1 MSSLRGAWPAAGSIA
16 IHGFFVTLIG
26 TAAVRRPTPPSR
38 VQRVQIEVLET
49 RPRPPAPEKIQEPLP
64 KPAPPPPK
72 LVPRKLARA
81 TPPRPIRP
89 SEPLPPPDSAPPPP
103 SREAKTEA
111 PPVVL
116 PGISFESTTR
126 SGGMALA
133 TGNTLYGDPG
143 RAGRD
148 PAAVKPYKAARY
160 ASAAQVTELP
170 RTLSCDSHVLEKYYP
185 DQARRREFEG
195 DVVLRLLID
204 GDGSVA
210 KAELVSDPGHGLGAA
225 GLRAIQECRFAGAKV
240 GGDPVATTVPFTLH
254 FTLR

>member
-1 MSSLRGAWPAAGSIA
+1 MIALRGAWPAAGSIA
-16 IHGFFVTLIG
+16 IHGFVATLIG
-26 TAAVRRPTPPSR
+26 TVALRRPQPPSR
-38 VQRVQIEVLET
+38 AQSVQVEVLET
-49 RPRPPAPEKIQEPLP
+49 RPRPPAPEKAQEPLP
-64 KPAPPPPK
+64 KPAPPK
-72 LVPRKLARA
+72 LAPRKLARA
-81 TPPRPIRP
+81 TPPPLIRP

-126 SGGMALA
+126 SGGMAVA
-133 TGNTLYGDPG
+133 AGNTLYGDPG
-143 RAGRD
+143 QAGRD
-148 PAAVKPYKAARY
+148 PAAVKPYKAQRY

-170 RTLSCDSHVLEKYYP
+170 RTLSCDSRVLEKYYP
-185 DQARRREFEG
+185 DRARRREFEG

-210 KAELVSDPGHGLGAA
+210 KAELVSDPGEGLGAA
-225 GLRAIQECRFAGAKV
+225 GLRAIQECRFAGAKI
-240 GGDPVATTVPFTLH
+240 GGDAVATTVPFTLH

>member
-1 MSSLRGAWPAAGSIA
+1 MSALRGAWPAAGSIA
-16 IHGFFVTLIG
+16 VHGFFAALIG
-26 TAAVRRPTPPSR
+26 AATLRTPQRPPRAES
-38 VQRVQIEVLET
+38 VQVEVVAAK
-49 RPRPPAPEKIQEPLP
+49 PVPPAPQKIAQP
-64 KPAPPPPK
+64 PAPPK

-81 TPPRPIRP
+81 TPSTPIHPR
-89 SEPLPPPDSAPPPP
+89 EPLPPPDSAPPPP

-111 PPVVL
+111 PPLVL

-126 SGGMALA
+126 TGAMAVA
-133 TGNTLYGDPG
+133 AGNTLHGDPG

-148 PAAVKPYKAARY
+148 PAAVKPYKAQRY

-170 RTLSCDSHVLEKYYP
+170 RSLGCDARVLEKYYP
-185 DQARRREFEG
+185 ERARRREFEG

-210 KAELVSDPGHGLGAA
+210 KAELVSDPGEGLGAA
-225 GLRAIQECRFAGAKV
+225 GLRAIQECRFAGAKM
-240 GGDPVATTVPFTLH
+240 GAEPVATTVPFTLH